1 MTLEDPVEYDIPG
14 VSQCQINEKA
24 GMTFAAG
31 LRAILRQDPDII
43 SVGEIRDGETG
54 SIAIRSAITGHLVLS
69 TLHTNDAVSAIPRLV
84 DIGVEP
90 YLIANALRGVISQR
104 LVRRICPH
112 CKKPYRPGG
121 DELDLLKLPDDA
133 DVTFYRGEGCPECR
147 HTGYHGRRAV
157 FEILTVNNGL
167 RRLIS
172 RGADY
177 DALLK
182 AAADTDFTS
191 MRDNCRRLVLA
202 GETTA
207 AEAARAIHSTID

>member
-90 YLIANALRGVISQR
+90 YLIANAPGASSPSGWSAASAPTAKSLTAPAATSW
-104 LVRRICPH
+104 IC
-112 CKKPYRPGG
+112 
-121 DELDLLKLPDDA
+121 
-133 DVTFYRGEGCPECR
+133 
-147 HTGYHGRRAV
+147 
-157 FEILTVNNGL
+157 
-167 RRLIS
+167 
-172 RGADY
+172 
-177 DALLK
+177 
-182 AAADTDFTS
+182 
-191 MRDNCRRLVLA
+191 
-202 GETTA
+202 
-207 AEAARAIHSTID
+207 